1 MSLMMKVWEEE
12 SQVLKHTVQCHSEW
26 SWIWSWRINKYNTG
40 QRVLLNEENNKNNS
54 EILNLKSINQ
64 FWPMMIAAVKKNI
77 LIIFLGTLGF
87 VMPIPVLRIYPIMRG
102 WYIMNANCQNIV
114 ASNTTSCSCSNELE
128 LIISIEGQDIHSF
141 KGQLQCW
148 HYHQK

>member
-1 MSLMMKVWEEE
+1 MGGGIPGVETYRAMSFRMILDLILEDK
-12 SQVLKHTVQCHSEW
+12 SE
-26 SWIWSWRINKYNTG
+26 YNTG

-102 WYIMNANCQNIV
+102 
-114 ASNTTSCSCSNELE
+114 
-128 LIISIEGQDIHSF
+128 
-141 KGQLQCW
+141 
-148 HYHQK
+148 

>member
-1 MSLMMKVWEEE
+1 MRSWGWSFCLLTEWLDVSDDEGVGGGIPGVETYRAMSFRMILDLILQDK
-12 SQVLKHTVQCHSEW
+12 SE
-26 SWIWSWRINKYNTG
+26 YNTG

-87 VMPIPVLRIYPIMRG
+87 VMPIPVLRIYPIMQES
-102 WYIMNANCQNIV
+102 YIMQIV
-114 ASNTTSCSCSNELE
+114 KIELSQVTPTSCSGSNGL
-128 LIISIEGQDIHSF
+128 D
-141 KGQLQCW
+141 
-148 HYHQK
+148 